1 MAGRSDLSPTAREV
15 EPLVS
20 QSVAVCLLYT
30 CTTRLIVRD
39 QLGEAMRHCRVD

>member
-20 QSVAVCLLYT
+20 QSVAVCLLYVQPG
-30 CTTRLIVRD
+30 L
-39 QLGEAMRHCRVD
+39 